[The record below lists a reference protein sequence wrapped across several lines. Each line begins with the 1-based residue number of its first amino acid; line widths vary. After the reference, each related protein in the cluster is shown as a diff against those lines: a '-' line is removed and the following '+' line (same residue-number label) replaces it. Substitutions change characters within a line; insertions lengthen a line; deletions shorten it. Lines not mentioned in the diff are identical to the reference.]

1 MKKWIATVLALVL
14 ALGLCSVSWAAE
26 NWTGSGTEADP
37 YVITTAEQLAVLA
50 TAVNS
55 GTAYSGTYFK
65 LGNDI
70 TVADWTP
77 IGQKKNDN
85 NKFAGSFDGN
95 GRTVT
100 INGISNS
107 LDSAFGGYAALFGAI
122 KGATIKNVTVT
133 GTISGADVAGVVGQ
147 MNGGTVENC
156 VNKATVTGTKKAAG
170 IVVYTKNSG
179 SAVIKDCVNYGEIK
193 STGDRAGGIVNLV
206 QIATEVLN
214 CKNYGAVTSE
224 ATSTYAAG
232 GIVGWVGLEQSGA
245 QFKIDGCENTA
256 AVSGKGAAG
265 GILGGASGSVG
276 TVSSCINSGT
286 VTLSGTAGT
295 SNEHANIGGVVG
307 QGHTD
312 MEGLTAT
319 GNTSTGA
326 LAGSYTRR
334 TIAEDVTLADQ
345 SYSQMVICKGAKV
358 EITAGKIE
366 NYLTNYG
373 TLAIIKGAQIG
384 ESGEGGVNAQIQNYG
399 TATLNCVMK
408 AGSIHSQQG
417 AATVFNG
424 GEYHFTCTE
433 EMRNGLQFVAGKF
446 IDLRSGSGDV
456 QWGDNTFRSYVA
468 EGAAVVYDATAKT
481 WTVSMPV
488 TGVALNKSAMELQV
502 GKTETLTATVTPENA
517 SEPVVTWTSSD
528 TTVATVNENGV
539 VTAVAKGTAT
549 ITATAGGKSAVCTVT
564 VTAASGGY
572 YYYYPSTDTTTDTAK
587 ASPKTFDAGMGIY
600 AVTTVLSVT
609 GMAWVG
615 KKRH

>member
-1 MKKWIATVLALVL
+1 MKKWMATVLALVL
-14 ALGLCSVSWAAE
+14 VLGLCSVSWAAE
-26 NWTGSGTEADP
+26 SWTGSGTEADP
-37 YVITTAEQLAVLA
+37 YMITTEAELNKLA
-50 TAVNS
+50 TNVNS
-55 GTAYSGTYFK
+55 GTVYSGKYFK
-65 LGNDI
+65 LGASI
-70 TVADWTP
+70 TVTDWTP
-77 IGQKKNDN
+77 IGQKGSE
-85 NKFAGSFDGN
+85 NKFAGIFDGN
-95 GRTVT
+95 GQTVT
-100 INGISNS
+100 INRIKSD
-107 LDSAFGGYAALFGAI
+107 LDSAFGGYAGFFGAV
-122 KGATIKNVTVT
+122 KGATIKNLTVD
-133 GTISGADVAGVVGQ
+133 GTISGADVAGIVAR
-147 MNGGTVENC
+147 MDGGKVENC
-156 VNKATVTGTKKAAG
+156 VNKATVTGNRKAAG
-170 IVVYTKNSG
+170 IVVITKDSG
-179 SAVIKDCVNYGEIK
+179 EATIQNCKNYGTIQ

-224 ATSTYAAG
+224 ATGTYAAG

-312 MEGLTAT
+312 MEGLAAT

-334 TIAEDVTLADQ
+334 MIAEDVTLADQ
-345 SYSQMVICKGAKV
+345 SYSQLYICKGAKV

-373 TLAIIKGAQIG
+373 TLTIKGAQIG
-384 ESGEGGVNAQIQNYG
+384 ESGEGGVNAQFQNYG

-446 IDLRSGSGDV
+446 IDLRSGSGNV
-456 QWGDNTFRSYVA
+456 QWDDNTFRSYVA

-488 TGVALNKSAMELQV
+488 TGVALNKSTMELQV

-517 SEPVVTWTSSD
+517 SEPGVTWTSSD
-528 TTVATVNENGV
+528 ATVATVNENGV
-539 VTAVAKGTAT
+539 VSAVAKGTAT
-549 ITATAGGKSAVCTVT
+549 ITATAGGKSAACTVT
-564 VTAASGGY
+564 VKAASGGY
-572 YYYYPSTDTTTDTAK
+572 YYYPGSTTTTDTAK
-587 ASPKTFDAGMGIY
+587 TSPKTFDAGVGIY
-600 AVTTVLSVT
+600 AVTAVLSVT

>member
-1 MKKWIATVLALVL
+1 MKKLLATILALVM
-14 ALGLCSVSWAAE
+14 ALSVTTMAWAE
-26 NWTGSGTEADP
+26 GDWTGSGTEANP
-37 YVITTAEQLAVLA
+37 YVITTAEQLAALA
-50 TAVNS
+50 TAVNN
-55 GTAYSGTYFK
+55 GADYSGTYFK

-77 IGQKKNDN
+77 IGQKNDN

-107 LDSAFGGYAALFGAI
+107 LDTAFGGYAALFGAI
-122 KGATIKNVTVT
+122 KDATIKNVTVT
-133 GTISGADVAGVVGQ
+133 GTINGADVAGVVGQ

-156 VNKATVTGTKKAAG
+156 VNKATVTGTKKTAG

-224 ATSTYAAG
+224 ATGTYAAG

-307 QGHTD
+307 QGHTA
-312 MEGLTAT
+312 MEGLAAT
-319 GNTSTGA
+319 GNTGA
-326 LAGSYTRR
+326 LAGSYSRR

-345 SYSQMVICKGAKV
+345 SYSQLYICKGAKV

-373 TLAIIKGAQIG
+373 TLTIKGAQIG
-384 ESGEGGVNAQIQNYG
+384 ESGEGGVNAQFQNYG

-424 GEYHFTCTE
+424 GEYHFTCAE

-446 IDLRSGSGDV
+446 IDLRSGSGNV
-456 QWGDNTFRSYVA
+456 QWDDNTFRSYVA
-468 EGAAVVYDATAKT
+468 EGATVAYDETAKT

-488 TGVALNKSAMELQV
+488 TGVALNKSTMELQV

-517 SEPVVTWTSSD
+517 SEPGVTWTSSD
-528 TTVATVNENGV
+528 ATVATVNENGV
-539 VTAVAKGTAT
+539 VSAVAKGTAT
-549 ITATAGGKSAVCTVT
+549 ITATAGGKSAACTVT
-564 VTAASGGY
+564 VKAASGGY
-572 YYYYPSTDTTTDTAK
+572 YYYPGSTTTTDTAK

-600 AVTTVLSVT
+600 AVTAVLSVT
-609 GMAWVG
+609 GMAWTA
-615 KKRH
+615 KKREN

>member
-1 MKKWIATVLALVL
+1 MKKLLATILALVM
-14 ALGLCSVSWAAE
+14 ALGLCTSAWAAE
-26 NWTGSGTEADP
+26 GDWTGSGTKADP
-37 YVITTAEQLAVLA
+37 YMITTAKQLAALA

-55 GTAYSGTYFK
+55 GTDYSGTYFK

-77 IGQKKNDN
+77 IGQKNDN

-107 LDSAFGGYAALFGAI
+107 LDTAFGGYAALFGAI

-156 VNKATVTGTKKAAG
+156 VNKATVTGTKKTAG

-224 ATSTYAAG
+224 ATGTYAAG

-312 MEGLTAT
+312 MEGLAAT

-334 TIAEDVTLADQ
+334 MIAEDVTLADQ
-345 SYSQMVICKGAKV
+345 SYSQLYICKGAKV

-373 TLAIIKGAQIG
+373 TLTIKGAQNG
-384 ESGEGGVNAQIQNYG
+384 ESGEGGVNAQFQNYG

-424 GEYHFTCTE
+424 GEYHFTCAE

-446 IDLRSGSGDV
+446 IDLRSGSGNV
-456 QWGDNTFRSYVA
+456 QWDDNTFRSYVA
-468 EGAAVVYDATAKT
+468 EGATVAYDETAKT

-488 TGVALNKSAMELQV
+488 TGVALNKNAMELQV

-517 SEPVVTWTSSD
+517 SEPGVTWTSSD
-528 TTVATVNENGV
+528 ATVATVNENGV
-539 VTAVAKGTAT
+539 VSAVAKGTAI
-549 ITATAGGKSAVCTVT
+549 ITATAGGKPAACTVT
-564 VTAASGGY
+564 VKAASGGY
-572 YYYYPSTDTTTDTAK
+572 YYYPGSTTTTDTAK
-587 ASPKTFDAGMGIY
+587 TSPKTFDAGMGIY
-600 AVTTVLSVT
+600 AVTAVLSVT
-609 GMAWVG
+609 GMAWTA
-615 KKRH
+615 KKREN